1 MKESNIDKYI
11 GEVFHGLRDRAGY
24 SLADVAERIGIGK
37 QTYWNYE
44 SGRRA
49 MPYTVMMKLGSL
61 YDFDIVAMLDEMLQL
76 MKAGKLVD

>member
-11 GEVFHGLRDRAGY
+11 GEVFRGLRDRAGY

-49 MPYTVMMKLGSL
+49 MPYMVMLKLGSL
-61 YDFDIVAMLDEMLQL
+61 YNFDIVAMLEEMIQM
-76 MKAGKLVD
+76 MKDGRLVD